1 MQVRIQSY
9 FADDISVGDLCFLD
23 SSAVAVITVPVKYK
37 LSFLVFDERLND
49 KVEKRST

>member
-23 SSAVAVITVPVKYK
+23 SSAVAVPVKYT